1 MLLEARCCCKPTV
14 WVPPKY
20 RQLEQ
25 RKPDDQGICYRVPGR
40 GSESKLLV
48 MWRGLFG
55 SLLRGSHR
63 RPHQAPSTASL
74 QLQQLCWWKRPAEM
88 KLFLFTL
95 NSSPLIPPLAAIT
108 YGCPLQLY
116 SGSGIPR
123 VSLGAVGE
131 GWRQPCAST
140 RLGPSGSWRL

>member
-1 MLLEARCCCKPTV
+1 MLLVPRCCFEPNV
-14 WVPPKY
+14 WAPPKY

-25 RKPDDQGICYRVPGR
+25 RKPADQGMCYRVPGR
-40 GSESKLLV
+40 GSESKLPV

-55 SLLRGSHR
+55 SLLRGSHHK
-63 RPHQAPSTASL
+63 PHQAQPACGYNNYTE
-74 QLQQLCWWKRPAEM
+74 WKRPAEL

-108 YGCPLQLY
+108 YGCPLQLD
-116 SGSGIPR
+116 SGCGTPR

-140 RLGPSGSWRL
+140 RLGPSGRCRRL